1 VWPFAKEKIKR
12 STISLKKAGLIYD
25 LIEKIWP
32 ENDLVYD
39 LTEIDR
45 RLWLGCWV
53 KSSHRLNGISE
64 TTIFFSG
71 SGTRAS
77 ISRSLKAAHIAWGY
91 FVGPIMIVDCR

>member
-45 RLWLGCWV
+45 RLWLGC
-53 KSSHRLNGISE
+53 SE
-64 TTIFFSG
+64 SFPH
-71 SGTRAS
+71 
-77 ISRSLKAAHIAWGY
+77 SLGVFCGADN
-91 FVGPIMIVDCR
+91 DCRLQVNRRL